1 MSRKTTIVNF
11 LNEIDSGSVKDA
23 LGSLQTLVED
33 LENKNDPEPIEV
45 EIVDMSY
52 QLLEKLELIRAALRR
67 YVRTEHVL
75 TGNKLDGLYDRK
87 SGGSSALFED

>member
-67 YVRTEHVL
+67 YMRTEHVL
-75 TGNKLDGLYDRK
+75 TGNKLDDLYDRK